1 MHTSNRLVI
10 ALYLFLL
17 LAACS
22 RPAGGI
28 RIDDAWVRA
37 SAVSSPMGETFSM
50 PMTAAYLLITN
61 DSHDT
66 DRLLGAESP
75 AARVVE
81 IHQTVMQNDVASM
94 QHMPS
99 VEIPAGGMLKFE
111 PGGYHLM
118 LIDLQQT
125 LKDGDEIEITLMF
138 ENAGQVTIT
147 AIAND

>member
-1 MHTSNRLVI
+1 MQTSNRLVI
-10 ALYLFLL
+10 LLHLFLL

-22 RPAGGI
+22 KPPAGI

-37 SAVSSPMGETFSM
+37 SGVSSPMGETFSK

-75 AARVVE
+75 EARVVE

-99 VEIPAGGMLKFE
+99 VEIPGGGTLKFE

-118 LIDLQQT
+118 LIDLQQP
-125 LKDGDEIEITLMF
+125 LAAGDEIEITLNF
-138 ENAGQVTIT
+138 ENAGPVTTT
-147 AIAND
+147 AIVND